1 MKPWLVVALLLFA
14 FASGTSARGADQ
26 ALALSVIGTIPG
38 PDGGWDYAAIDSGQ
52 RRLYVAH
59 GDAVMAVDLDSGKV
73 EPKLVEGQ
81 RLHAVVPVPGGRVLS
96 TNGGN
101 NTATLFEGDTGKVIA
116 TIPTGQ
122 KPDAATYD
130 PSSGLVFVMDGQDGD
145 TTLVDPK
152 TGTSPGR
159 IPIGGKLEFAVA
171 DGKGNVFVN
180 VEDKREIAVVS
191 ATARKVTARYPLA
204 GCDEPSGLAIDR
216 KAGILVAACS
226 NGKAIALKSADGTV
240 LATLPI
246 GGRPD
251 AAIYDFKR
259 KLFFIPCG
267 EGTLAVIAENENG
280 PPTVV
285 ATVPTANGA
294 RTGALDPKTGKLYLP
309 TADFQAPA
317 AGEKRHQVVPGT
329 FRILIV
335 GTK

>member
-1 MKPWLVVALLLFA
+1 MKLRLIVALPLLGL
-14 FASGTSARGADQ
+14 ASVIPAPAAEQ
-26 ALALSVIGTIPG
+26 VPALSVIGAIPG
-38 PDGGWDYAAIDSGQ
+38 PDGGWDYASVDAAQ

-59 GDAVMAVDLDSGKV
+59 GDAVMAVNLDTAKV

-81 RLHAVVPVPGGRVLS
+81 RLHAVVPLPGGRVLS

-101 NTATLFEGDTGKVIA
+101 DTATLFEGDTGRVIA
-116 TIPTGQ
+116 SIPTGR
-122 KPDAATYD
+122 KPDAAVYD

-145 TTLVDPK
+145 ATLVDPK

-180 VEDKREIAVVS
+180 VEDKGEIAVVD
-191 ATARKVTARYPLA
+191 AKARKVTTRYKLPD
-204 GCDEPSGLAIDR
+204 CEEPSGLAIDR
-216 KAGILVAACS
+216 KDGILVSACS
-226 NGKAIALKSADGTV
+226 NGKAIALKAADGSV

-246 GGRPD
+246 GMRPD
-251 AAIYDFKR
+251 AAIFDFKR
-259 KLFFIPCG
+259 RLFFIPCG
-267 EGTLAVIAENENG
+267 EGTLAVIGENENG
-280 PPTVV
+280 PPTVT

-309 TADFQAPA
+309 TADFKPPAP
-317 AGEKRHQVVPGT
+317 GEKRHQVVPGT